1 MKHHS
6 RNCSKLSERQK
17 RATILHN
24 LALFLKSE
32 AQVATASGYTHLK
45 NQEVFLKQQFQASS
59 SEKTL
64 LSETVQDFFW
74 VFFGGEKKKLQKI
87 KYAIQRGK

>member
-6 RNCSKLSERQK
+6 QNCSKLSERQK

-45 NQEVFLKQQFQASS
+45 NQEFFLKQQFQTSS

-64 LSETVQDFFW
+64 LSEMVQDFFW
-74 VFFGGEKKKLQKI
+74 VFFGGERKNF
-87 KYAIQRGK
+87 RR